1 VKKNLVLIG
10 MMAAGKTTLA
20 KIVARKRKLEFID
33 TDLYIEKK
41 NFMTISQIF
50 EKKGEPFFRAEEE
63 KQVLKCLRK
72 RNCVISL
79 GGGAFINKTIRENI
93 LKKCISIW
101 LDVDTKTLGERIGW
115 NKRRPLLDGKNNQNK
130 INKLYA
136 ERKNIYKNANYKID
150 CKNFSKN
157 ELVKKIIE
165 LYEKQ

>member
-1 VKKNLVLIG
+1 MKKNLVLIG

-50 EKKGEPFFRAEEE
+50 KKKGELFFRAEEE

-115 NKRRPLLDGKNNQNK
+115 NKRRPLLDGENNQNK

>member
-1 VKKNLVLIG
+1 

-101 LDVDTKTLGERIGW
+101 LDVDTKTLGERISW

-136 ERKNIYKNANYKID
+136 ERKNIYNLADHKIN
-150 CKNFSKN
+150 CENLSK
-157 ELVKKIIE
+157 ESIAQKIII
-165 LYEKQ
+165 LYEKH